1 MFHRVIKHAFDAG
14 FVAEVER
21 VARPL
26 ETMAGGVVEDS
37 PYDTRQCELRWIRN
51 GTPDF
56 ARLEKRILALLGR
69 EGVID
74 PKLCVTEDLQHT
86 AYGPG
91 AFHSWHIDAY
101 RRPYNLYDTP
111 LGRRF
116 IGKTRKVSL
125 SVLLNDASE
134 FEGGTFEVSL
144 FPNGRNTV
152 GTALADFSEAGDV
165 AVFDSALCH
174 RVAPV
179 TKGLR
184 RSLVAWVCG

>member
-1 MFHRVIKHAFDAG
+1 MFHRVVKQAFDAV
-14 FVAEVER
+14 FIAEVER
-21 VARPL
+21 AARPL
-26 ETMAGGVVEDS
+26 DVMAGAVVENS

-51 GTPDF
+51 GTREF
-56 ARLEKRILALLGR
+56 ARLEKQILGLLGR
-69 EGVID
+69 EGVVD
-74 PKLCVTEDLQHT
+74 PKLCVMEDLQYT
-86 AYGPG
+86 EYGPG
-91 AFHSWHIDAY
+91 AFHDWHIDAY
-101 RRPYNLYDTP
+101 RRPYNMYDAA

-116 IGKTRKVSL
+116 IGRKRKVSL
-125 SVLLNDASE
+125 SVLLNDARDY
-134 FEGGTFEVSL
+134 EGGAFEVSM

-152 GTALADFSEAGDV
+152 GAPLDTLTEAGDV